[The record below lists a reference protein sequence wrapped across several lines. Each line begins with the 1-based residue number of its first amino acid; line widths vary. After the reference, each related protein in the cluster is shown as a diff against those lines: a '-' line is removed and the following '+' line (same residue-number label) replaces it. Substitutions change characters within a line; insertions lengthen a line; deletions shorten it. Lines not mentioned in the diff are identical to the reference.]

1 MERRKTSPIRC
12 DVVVVGAGPAGL
24 GALAALEE
32 TGLTVL
38 VVESGPDL
46 DERDAAVPEHRARGV
61 GGAGL
66 FSDGKFSFY
75 PSASALWRL
84 HPAPALRQ
92 SYAAICAILA
102 ERGLDSP
109 AFPQETSTSVE
120 DEASH
125 FRAKRYES
133 GYLSLEARYALTREL
148 ATRLSGR
155 TIRGAATGITA
166 NGLGGLDVTV
176 RTGIGEAVIQS
187 KAVIYAAGR
196 FGPLSCRMQVEGL
209 STVYRRVEIGIRI
222 EQPSETFFLRSDPAV
237 DSKYLCSSEFAG
249 IGWRTFCCC
258 RDGKVVVTDFD
269 EWRTLSGRADCPPTG
284 LSNVGFNL
292 RITSPDLGSDVW
304 RAVTANV
311 RGTRRV
317 VQIPLVDVVNPGAAA
332 ANGGLAAMYGDKG
345 ADALV
350 SGLRQLVH
358 DFGPR
363 QLRDAVV
370 HGPCIEGV
378 GSYIHVDDDLRA
390 AGGAPIWF
398 AGDSSGI
405 FRGLTAA
412 LVSGYYVG
420 LRALTHLRAR

>member
-1 MERRKTSPIRC
+1 M
-12 DVVVVGAGPAGL
+12 
-24 GALAALEE
+24 
-32 TGLTVL
+32 L
-38 VVESGPDL
+38 VIESGPDL
-46 DERDAAVPEHRARGV
+46 DERDAAVPEHRAKGV

-66 FSDGKFSFY
+66 FSDGKFSFH
-75 PSASALWRL
+75 PSASALWSVR
-84 HPAPALRQ
+84 PAVELRQ
-92 SYAAICAILA
+92 SYAAICAILR
-102 ERGLDSP
+102 EGGLRAP
-109 AFPQETSTSVE
+109 AFPQEAPPVIES
-120 DEASH
+120 EAAH
-125 FRAKRYES
+125 FSAKRYES
-133 GYLSLEARYALTREL
+133 GYLSLGARYALTREL

-155 TIRGAATGITA
+155 AIRGAATSITT
-166 NGLGGLDVTV
+166 NGLDGLDVTV
-176 RTGIGEAVIQS
+176 RTGSGDAVIQS

-196 FGPLSCRMQVEGL
+196 FGPLSCRMGVKGL
-209 STVYRRVEIGIRI
+209 STIYRRVEIGIRI

-269 EWRTLSGRADCPPTG
+269 DWRTLSGRADCPPTG

-292 RITSPDLGSDVW
+292 RITSPDLGNDVW
-304 RAVTANV
+304 HAVTANV
-311 RGTRRV
+311 RGAKRV
-317 VQIPLVDVVNPGAAA
+317 MQIPLADVVRPGSA
-332 ANGGLAAMYGDKG
+332 ANGGGLDALYGDRG
-345 ADALV
+345 ADALI

-358 DFGPR
+358 DFGSR
-363 QLRDAVV
+363 RLQDAVV

-378 GSYIHVDDDLRA
+378 GSYIRLGDDLRA